1 MLRHAPP
8 ELHDTFTF
16 ISDVL
21 QIFKITRQLR
31 DEVINNEQGT
41 SVEVIEEKKGDA
53 VLVFQET
60 TLS

>member
-1 MLRHAPP
+1 MRSTRTPQ
-8 ELHDTFTF
+8 TF
-16 ISDVL
+16 IFICNIL
-21 QIFKITRQLR
+21 QIFKITKRQLR

>member
-1 MLRHAPP
+1 M
-8 ELHDTFTF
+8 
-16 ISDVL
+16 IG
-21 QIFKITRQLR
+21 

-41 SVEVIEEKKGDA
+41 SVEVIDEKKGDA

>member
-21 QIFKITRQLR
+21 QIFKITRLLR
-31 DEVINNEQGT
+31 DDVINNEQGT
-41 SVEVIEEKKGDA
+41 SVEVIEEKK
-53 VLVFQET
+53 
-60 TLS
+60 